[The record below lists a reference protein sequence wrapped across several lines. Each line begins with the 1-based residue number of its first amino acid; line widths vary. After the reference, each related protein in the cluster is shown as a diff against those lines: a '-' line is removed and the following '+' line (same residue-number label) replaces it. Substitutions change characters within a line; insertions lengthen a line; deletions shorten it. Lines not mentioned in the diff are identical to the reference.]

1 VLRLSPVLSRVC
13 RGSETETKMK
23 WLGAILG
30 VFTRLWDWWFDPK
43 RRQRRDDAVV
53 DKTIAEHDEKKANE
67 ILDAGRPR

>member
-1 VLRLSPVLSRVC
+1 
-13 RGSETETKMK
+13 MK